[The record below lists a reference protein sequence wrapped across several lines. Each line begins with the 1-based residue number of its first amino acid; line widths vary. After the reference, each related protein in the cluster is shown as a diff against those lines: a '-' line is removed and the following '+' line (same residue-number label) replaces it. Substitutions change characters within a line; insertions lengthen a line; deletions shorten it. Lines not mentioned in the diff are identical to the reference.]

1 MNRQLFLAELTQYLT
16 FLSPREKEFIIS
28 VLSAKFDEVGTKGEP
43 ELLMELGTPM
53 SIAISLKRRKE
64 AGEALCPESFA
75 GGTGVVIPENGPELV
90 KPVPPPVHPGIM
102 GVPTAEAEKR
112 PKRPTAQE
120 ALVKELLDEEQQG
133 VDEVENRADI
143 ILESDSK
150 AQAAEA
156 GPSAEQAPAGT
167 AGEQGEY
174 VEYAEEYSEED
185 GYIPGMTSEGTAR
198 IIEAPVPVK
207 RKGLTPA
214 GIVGASLLSIVVAA
228 VMAAVAAVGAVLS
241 YFGLNILMAG
251 LSTLSTL
258 NDALWMFAV
267 GFGLLALGIFFL
279 WLGIWAAMCI
289 IHRLFCGK
297 ALAGTAFKRNI
308 GTFTRTALILALVF
322 LLVGVGCGAGSYFS
336 GGYIDKA
343 FENPAAVKVLEKLF
357 AGPFSF
363 VIELLVLIG
372 M

>member
-90 KPVPPPVHPGIM
+90 KPAPPPVHPGIM
-102 GVPTAEAEKR
+102 GVATADAEKR

-120 ALVKELLDEEQQG
+120 ALVKELLDEERKG
-133 VDEVENRADI
+133 MNEVESRADI
-143 ILESDSK
+143 ILEADRQ

-156 GPSAEQAPAGT
+156 APVTEGT
-167 AGEQGEY
+167 PPEEAGEQGEY
-174 VEYAEEYSEED
+174 VEYSEEYSEEG

-207 RKGLTPA
+207 KKGLTPA

-228 VMAAVAAVGAVLS
+228 VMAAVAAVGAMLC

-267 GFGLLALGIFFL
+267 GFGLLMLGLFFL
-279 WLGIWAAMCI
+279 WLGIWAAVCI
-289 IHRLFCGK
+289 IHRLFCGR
-297 ALAGTAFKRNI
+297 AQEGTAFKRNT
-308 GTFTRTALILALVF
+308 GTFTRTVLILCLVF
-322 LLVGVGCGAGSYFS
+322 LLVGVGCGTGSYFS

-357 AGPFSF
+357 SGPLSF
-363 VIELLVLIG
+363 ILELIG
-372 M
+372 LQ

>member
-156 GPSAEQAPAGT
+156 GPSAEQAHDGA

-279 WLGIWAAMCI
+279 WLGIWAAVCI

-357 AGPFSF
+357 TGPLSF
-363 VIELLVLIG
+363 VLALLGLQ
-372 M
+372 